1 MTQSRS
7 PLVSRFVCLILALVT
22 LLAYLPVCHH
32 SFVLFD
38 DSDYVT
44 DNRMVQAGL
53 TWAGIK
59 WAFTTGHASN
69 WHPLTWLSH
78 MLDVQL
84 FGTGPTA
91 PHVVN
96 VLFHVANTVLLFIVL
111 RRLTGALWQ
120 STWVAALFALHP
132 LHVESVAWVAERKD
146 VLSAFFFL
154 LTLWAYGKYV
164 ESSRVRNSRSGAWYG
179 CALLLFALGLMSKPI
194 VVTLPFVLLLLD
206 YWPLRRLAIGDWQLV
221 TRHLVREK
229 VPFFLLSALSCVVT
243 FVAQHKGGT
252 VRSLASFSVGE
263 RFGNGLV
270 SYGQYLGRTFWP
282 VELAVFYP
290 HPGQWPAGQVMLAG
304 VLVAGLCLGAAW
316 LGRRF
321 PFAVV
326 GWYWFVGMM
335 IPVIGLVQVSNQS
348 MADRYTYLPLIG
360 VFMIVAWGAGE
371 VVARWELPKVVVG
384 IAAGGVA
391 VACAAGT
398 EAQLGYWRDSE
409 SLFRHALAV
418 TKDNFVAYNSLG
430 NALLEKGQVDE
441 AIAHFQKTLEIQPDY
456 ADVHNNLGNAL
467 LQKGR
472 VDEAIAHFQRALKIL
487 PNHELAHYNL
497 GNALLQKGRVDEA
510 INQFQKAL
518 EIRPDYADAH
528 NNLGNVLLQKGRVD
542 EAITQFQKALA
553 TQSDFAD
560 AHNNLGA
567 ALLEK
572 GRVDEAITQFQKA
585 LGIQLNHSNAH
596 YNLGNALLR
605 KGQTDEAIT
614 HYQKALEIK
623 PSDADTHNNLGTALV
638 LKDRLDE
645 AMTHFQRVLEIQPG
659 FAQAHDNLA
668 FILLRK
674 GQVREAAA
682 HYQTALKLEPDN
694 ARALSNFAWVLATW
708 PEPSVR
714 DGARAIELA
723 QRANR
728 LADGQDP
735 VILCALAAGY
745 AEGGRFAEAVTAAQR
760 ALQLAAARSD
770 AALADALRS
779 QIKLYQAGFP
789 FRDTGQT
796 DGVAKRGQP

>member
-1 MTQSRS
+1 M
-7 PLVSRFVCLILALVT
+7 VT
-22 LLAYLPVCHH
+22 LMVYLPVRQH
-32 SFVLFD
+32 SFVVYD

-44 DNRMVQAGL
+44 DNRVVQVGL
-53 TWAGIK
+53 TWAGVK

-84 FGTGPTA
+84 FGTGPTG

-96 VLFHVANTVLLFIVL
+96 VLFYAANTVLLFIVF
-111 RRLTGALWQ
+111 RRLTGALWR
-120 STWVAALFALHP
+120 SALVAALFALHP

-164 ESSRVRNSRSGAWYG
+164 DLSRVRNSRSGAWYG

-243 FVAQHKGGT
+243 FVAQQKGGT

-472 VDEAIAHFQRALKIL
+472 VDEAIAHLQKAVGIL
-487 PNHELAHYNL
+487 PGDVSAHNNF
-497 GNALLQKGRVDEA
+497 GNALLSKGRLADA
-510 INQFQKAL
+510 IAHYRKAL
-518 EIRPDYADAH
+518 EIQPDFSQAH
-528 NNLGNVLLQKGRVD
+528 NNLGWGLVRMGRLD
-542 EAITQFQKALA
+542 EAIAHFRRALEVQPNYA
-553 TQSDFAD
+553 N
-560 AHNNLGA
+560 AHNNLG
-567 ALLEK
+567 
-572 GRVDEAITQFQKA
+572 
-585 LGIQLNHSNAH
+585 
-596 YNLGNALLR
+596 
-605 KGQTDEAIT
+605 
-614 HYQKALEIK
+614 
-623 PSDADTHNNLGTALV
+623 
-638 LKDRLDE
+638 
-645 AMTHFQRVLEIQPG
+645 
-659 FAQAHDNLA
+659 FA
-668 FILLRK
+668 LLRK
-674 GQVREAAA
+674 GQVREGLA
-682 HYQTALKLEPDN
+682 HCQTALGLQPDDPDTLCN
-694 ARALSNFAWVLATW
+694 LAWVLATW
-708 PEPSVR
+708 PEPSAR
-714 DGARAIELA
+714 NGARAIELA
-723 QRANR
+723 EHANQLSAGR
-728 LADGQDP
+728 DP
-735 VILCALAAGY
+735 EILRILAAAY
-745 AEGGRFAEAVTAAQR
+745 AEGGRFAEARMATQHG
-760 ALQLAAARSD
+760 LQLADARSD
-770 AALADALRS
+770 AELANALRS
-779 QIKLYQAGFP
+779 QIKLYQAGLP
-789 FRDTGQT
+789 VRDAILT
-796 DGVAKRGQP
+796 DAAGASDQS